1 MLAPSVRV
9 SVTAKTPPASVP
21 PAAKSSNPSGAAS
34 LREPVEKLCRDVL
47 APLVHADGG
56 QLFLVKVTAE
66 DVHIHLGGAC
76 AGCPGAA
83 VTRERMLEPALK
95 SVLPK
100 ARLQVTT
107 GFRVPEGA
115 EKIDGGSHSGSHS

>member
-1 MLAPSVRV
+1 MKGAVVCVVCSPANSVRA
-9 SVTAKTPPASVP
+9 SVTAKTPSAPA
-21 PAAKSSNPSGAAS
+21 PAAANKSA

-56 QLFLVKVTAE
+56 VLFLVSVSTE
-66 DVHIHLGGAC
+66 DVHVHLGGAC

-83 VTRERMLEPALK
+83 ITRERMLEPALK
-95 SVLPK
+95 SILPK
-100 ARLQVTT
+100 ARLTVTT

-115 EKIDGGSHSGSHS
+115 QKIDVE